1 MILKGSPAGPLRAL
15 REGGERTT
23 GRCPLKPAP
32 FDYVAPRTVEEAV
45 DHLARHGADARVL
58 AGGQSLVRLMNTR
71 LATPAVIV
79 DINRVAGL
87 DAIAVENGSVRI
99 GALARQRAAELSD
112 VIRSEA
118 PLIAEAG
125 AHVAHPSVRRRGT
138 VVGSVAFADPSAE
151 LPAAVL
157 ALDGEAVVTGP
168 DGERT
173 VAAADLFTGAFVT
186 SLAEGELIVAVRV
199 PRAGD
204 ARAGAAWVEMARR
217 RGDLPVCGAG
227 AVVTLDNAGAIA
239 SARVALCGVG
249 ATPGRPPGGEEPRAG
264 GGAPAAAI
272 AAAAGRAARAPA
284 PPSDPHGPAASPPP
298 PAVVMPRRSVQ
309 RAADRA

>member
-1 MILKGSPAGPLRAL
+1 
-15 REGGERTT
+15 
-23 GRCPLKPAP
+23 LKPAP

-45 DHLARHGADARVL
+45 DHLARHGGDARVL

-87 DAIAVENGSVRI
+87 DAIAIENGSVRI

-112 VIRSEA
+112 VIRAEA

-151 LPAAVL
+151 LPAALL
-157 ALDGEAVVTGP
+157 ALDGEAVVAGR

-173 VAAADLFTGAFVT
+173 VAAAALFTGAFET
-186 SLAEGELIVAVRV
+186 SLAPGELITAVRV
-199 PRAGD
+199 PRTRD
-204 ARAGAAWVEMARR
+204 ARSGVAWVEMARR
-217 RGDLPVCGAG
+217 QGDLPVCGAG
-227 AVVTLDNAGAIA
+227 AVVTLDDAGAIA

-249 ATPGRPPGGEEPRAG
+249 ATPVRATAVEEALAG
-264 GGAPAAAI
+264 AQPTDDAIGAAAE
-272 AAAAGRAARAPA
+272 RAARDLD
-284 PPSDPHGPAASPPP
+284 PPSDPHGSASFRRHL
-298 PAVVMPRRSVQ
+298 AVVMTRRSVQ
-309 RAADRA
+309 RAAERAREGAANA